1 MNAKRAKTKGKRAA
15 HPRNKPP
22 VPCILTINAGSSSI
36 KFALYHVEEP
46 LKRGVYGKVDRIGL
60 SGTNLTFNEPTKKRS
75 QRRKLAAADHKSAAN
90 ALIDWLEKQID
101 FKSVKGVGHRVV
113 HGMKHTEPEIV
124 TKKLLDELRRISP
137 NDPDHL
143 PREIELIETFRQR
156 HPKLP
161 QVACFDT
168 AFHQTMPRVA
178 KLLPIPRRFDAKGI
192 QRYGFHGL
200 SYAYLMEELARLG
213 DPAATKGRVILA
225 HLGNGASLAAVR
237 NGKSIDTSMGF
248 TPTAGLVMST
258 RSGDLDPGL
267 APYLARTEQMTTS
280 QFYKMVNHESGLLGV
295 SETSSDMRDL
305 LDHEKKD
312 VRAAEA
318 VALFCYQAKKWIGS
332 FAAALGG
339 LDTLVFA
346 GGIGENAPVVRA
358 RICEGL
364 NFLGIEL
371 DKSRNAKTAAVISRN
386 SSRVTVRVIRTD
398 EELMIARSV
407 YSERRLTFRFVSN
420 VDGTDFMEATR
431 DLEPE
436 ETLFI
441 ISSKTFTTLETM
453 TNAQSA
459 RDWLLAGLGGEAK
472 AVAKHFVA
480 VSTNAEKVSAFGID
494 TVNMFGFWDWVGGRY
509 SMDSAIGLSTM
520 LAVATR
526 TPRDYRQRRVP
537 HRHRPARRSR
547 HAGPL

>member
-1 MNAKRAKTKGKRAA
+1 MNPT
-15 HPRNKPP
+15 RNSH
-22 VPCILTINAGSSSI
+22 ILTVNGGSSSI
-36 KFALYHVEEP
+36 KFALYQVGKP
-46 LKRGVYGKVDRIGL
+46 LKRGLYGKVDRVGL
-60 SGTNLTFNEPTKKRS
+60 SGTNLTFHEPANKQPVNRILS
-75 QRRKLAAADHKSAAN
+75 AENHKSAAN
-90 ALIDWLEKQID
+90 ALIDWLEARPD
-101 FKSVKGVGHRVV
+101 FTAVKAIGHRVV

-124 TKKLLDELRRISP
+124 TKKLLAELRRISP

-237 NGKSIDTSMGF
+237 NGRSMDTSMGF

-280 QFYKMVNHESGLLGV
+280 QFYTMVNHQSGLLGV
-295 SETSSDMRDL
+295 SATSSDMRDL
-305 LDHEKKD
+305 LAKETKD

-318 VALFCYQAKKWIGS
+318 VALFCYQAKKWIGAY
-332 FAAALGG
+332 AAALGG

-346 GGIGENAPVVRA
+346 GGIGENAPAVRA
-358 RICEGL
+358 RICDGL
-364 NFLGIEL
+364 GFLGI
-371 DKSRNAKTAAVISRN
+371 KVSKMRNAKNAAVISTN
-386 SSRVTVRVIRTD
+386 DSRVTVRVIYTN
-398 EELMIARSV
+398 EGLMIARSV
-407 YSERRLTFRFVSN
+407 GRVL
-420 VDGTDFMEATR
+420 
-431 DLEPE
+431 
-436 ETLFI
+436 
-441 ISSKTFTTLETM
+441 
-453 TNAQSA
+453 
-459 RDWLLAGLGGEAK
+459 GLGK
-472 AVAKHFVA
+472 
-480 VSTNAEKVSAFGID
+480 
-494 TVNMFGFWDWVGGRY
+494 
-509 SMDSAIGLSTM
+509 
-520 LAVATR
+520 
-526 TPRDYRQRRVP
+526 
-537 HRHRPARRSR
+537 
-547 HAGPL
+547 